1 MEPTAAHQF
10 ALRWSEDQSHSPL
23 EGHTPPPE
31 LPELIPPFFIGLR
44 AGLRSRKYYAFP
56 SMYALNDTCNQEL
69 KEGSNVFEIAF
80 PHSPTYR
87 ALLCYTL
94 IYSDQTC

>member
-1 MEPTAAHQF
+1 
-10 ALRWSEDQSHSPL
+10 
-23 EGHTPPPE
+23 
-31 LPELIPPFFIGLR
+31 
-44 AGLRSRKYYAFP
+44 
-56 SMYALNDTCNQEL
+56 MYALNDTCNQEL